1 MHPIKNISDNHFI
14 ENSEISTLGNLTQST
29 YDSIKSVAVTD
40 SKLLLIND
48 LGCKIDLVRKEALA
62 QNPEIDPSIFWKS
75 AIEGLKKRFIEIVN
89 TGTLSPSQIESFAF
103 AIMKLPKLFVG
114 KAVEISLQPSQ
125 RETTQMDLIKNSV
138 FEKEVLLKTEVKKL
152 NAEKA
157 KLISKIQDAVEAHS
171 AIRNLDRCE
180 SSFFSTIHATKSEP
194 ISIADNE
201 LKEINKQK
209 LTPIKISDS
218 SLGDLNRRISEVNL
232 KLAPFKQSID
242 GISQVF
248 IKRSKSTIIESIKQM
263 ISIGKYQNYLYELL
277 KELKEGYLED
287 YNKIQGSIQE
297 FEGLLEKNGK
307 LSSEQ
312 LQNLLTQIK
321 KIPNS
326 FFSGWFS

>member
-14 ENSEISTLGNLTQST
+14 ESSEILTLSDLTQST
-29 YDSIKSVAVTD
+29 YDSIKSVDITD
-40 SKLLLIND
+40 SKLLLINN
-48 LGCKIDLVRKEALA
+48 LGRKIDLVRIGALA
-62 QNPEIDPSIFWKS
+62 QNPQIDPSIFWKS
-75 AIEGLKKRFIEIVN
+75 AIEGLKKRFIEKVD
-89 TGTLSPSQIESFAF
+89 TGTLSPFQIDNFAF
-103 AIMKLPKLFVG
+103 AIIKLPKLFVG
-114 KAVEISLQPSQ
+114 KAVKISLQPSQ
-125 RETTQMDLIKNSV
+125 RETTQMDLIKNSI

-152 NAEKA
+152 EAEKA
-157 KLISKIQDAVEAHS
+157 KLISTIQDAVKAHS

-180 SSFFSTIHATKSEP
+180 KAFFDTLRYFKSEP

-248 IKRSKSTIIESIKQM
+248 IKRSKSTIIKSIKQM

-277 KELKEGYLED
+277 KELKEGYLQD

-297 FEGLLEKNGK
+297 FEGLLESKVK
-307 LSSEQ
+307 LSFEQ

-326 FFSGWFS
+326 FFSGWFT